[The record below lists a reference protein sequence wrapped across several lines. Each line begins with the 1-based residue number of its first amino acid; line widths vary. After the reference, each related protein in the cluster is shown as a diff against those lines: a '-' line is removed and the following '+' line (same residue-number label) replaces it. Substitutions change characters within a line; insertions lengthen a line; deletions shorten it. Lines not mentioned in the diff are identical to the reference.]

1 MLNYTLTIPGTK
13 KLLRNKDKTC
23 YSFDY
28 KSIALPAEL
37 QGHLEKAYIYSR
49 IESQDS
55 FRPFFYAQII
65 SKIFES
71 YTESIPKIPILF
83 LYLIKNVLKTGIK
96 TATYSIV
103 ILLAVYYNIVIT
115 YIN

>member
-1 MLNYTLTIPGTK
+1 MLDYTLTIPGTK
-13 KLLRNKDKTC
+13 KLLINKDKTC

-55 FRPFFYAQII
+55 FRLFFYAQNIARI
-65 SKIFES
+65 GSI
-71 YTESIPKIPILF
+71 YTYSIPKLPILF
-83 LYLIKNVLKTGIK
+83 KYPEQNDWEMGKITPIDFLQHCYR
-96 TATYSIV
+96 YSITW
-103 ILLAVYYNIVIT
+103 L
-115 YIN
+115 